1 MPYVNFCIVPQA
13 SQEDRLH
20 SFKSYSDVAMFH
32 YTVPKEVEQATWQ
45 FAAFMDNP
53 ICQPRKVYIH
63 LKFGSYPIIS
73 TNNRT
78 FLTNMYVTHDDS
90 IIVTAT
96 TIYEQN
102 NATIVP
108 IYGPQSGDWFVAAYM
123 SYWNERIQQQGFG
136 HKCQYSIGTI
146 ALWSQKDNIES
157 ISVGYKMIL
166 RTSARESYYKIYIPS
181 GIWNFRL
188 SVWNCTFVLHNLYDI
203 RKPCIEAISLKG
215 RILPIFNYSHPMEFK
230 NLTTNASYTFTEF
243 SPYEDSYYYLL
254 IVSSSVIE
262 FNVKVQVSECPIR
275 LTNKSFMRES
285 TDTALSL
292 NSAREL
298 NINEYKWYY
307 KGNNISRS
315 YNKIFYRRNEEHE
328 TDNSCM
334 PRHQLVRVKH
344 AETFSA
350 TYLLQEKEW
359 LSSRLVLIGS
369 IPVMTQ
375 FDILPLIDIG
385 GTLDVSVHLEIDKF
399 QKWNT
404 RALRKTR
411 PVLRVRG
418 TIVLCVKASTR
429 RINTLRVTVCCVVR
443 VILFVI
449 VDKIV
454 NVMNPSACSI
464 AQLKE
469 FLRERNLP
477 TTDNKTDLI
486 LRLKENDPG
495 MWEDERQ
502 DTSAEGPQDLDD
514 VTNAEMQRSVT
525 REEDSVVNREFEL
538 IRRERDL
545 LRRELELVRREVE
558 LRADTSV
565 ASVRSPVISES
576 GTNNVKGLKDLL
588 NEFEL
593 WSLAGCCLHAR
604 SNTRTLCSLGRAIAL
619 VTALEKRHV
628 TVIDGVPDPWLRDQA
643 RLQRFK
649 DAADLVEAFE
659 NVTLRSQM
667 KTERNSVGTSQQRPK
682 KETKLATSERTE
694 LNLTS
699 RGLRCFNCKE
709 KGHRMANCTK
719 PRGATNKVVDDR
731 ASDSAEESSKASVE
745 MNLTQPSVGIEPFT
759 VPVSYTVLHNKG
771 NTDLFS
777 CTVIIDTRSPISL
790 IKPDYVP
797 VNCRTPVAKDDFRF
811 NGINDSNRN
820 IRIQFFVVPDRT
832 INGTALLGR
841 DFTSDP
847 AVKVVIEQT
856 LKILQNQTDSS
867 KNANDFID
875 QIMHIDCADRLFD
888 GLDLNIDTTTR
899 LDLTIDKPMIMV

>member
-385 GTLDVSVHLEIDKF
+385 GTLDVSVHLEIDKLPSKQSILVTLCI
-399 QKWNT
+399 QKG
-404 RALRKTR
+404 RIPKLRNHHSCQNGTLSMNLSSLDKHNAKLLIAYPQPDTWYIITYATCYYDGK
-411 PVLRVRG
+411 PVHCHLKEISILLKISTGKCMLFNHNLCGNHGVCQEIQKNILHYATCNCFEG
-418 TIVLCVKASTR
+418 YTGWDCTDVTSPAIFSFMSTIFLIFSNAFFIPAICMTIKRKLYAEGLVYLTTMLISSLYHACDQNGQFCIVKYEILQYSDFFSSILAFWMTLVAMAELSTDFIPLCHIMGV
-429 RINTLRVTVCCVVR
+429 
-443 VILFVI
+443 FVI
-449 VDKIV
+449 TISVQIDRTGLI
-454 NVMNPSACSI
+454 SI
-464 AQLKE
+464 
-469 FLRERNLP
+469 
-477 TTDNKTDLI
+477 LI
-486 LRLKENDPG
+486 PLLMGVVIPIITHVCRIFRLKKCKKPS
-495 MWEDERQ
+495 Q
-502 DTSAEGPQDLDD
+502 KT
-514 VTNAEMQRSVT
+514 
-525 REEDSVVNREFEL
+525 
-538 IRRERDL
+538 L
-545 LRRELELVRREVE
+545 L
-558 LRADTSV
+558 
-565 ASVRSPVISES
+565 
-576 GTNNVKGLKDLL
+576 GLL
-588 NEFEL
+588 F
-593 WSLAGCCLHAR
+593 
-604 SNTRTLCSLGRAIAL
+604 AIAGIL
-619 VTALEKRHV
+619 LYSF
-628 TVIDGVPDPWLRDQA
+628 I
-643 RLQRFK
+643 
-649 DAADLVEAFE
+649 
-659 NVTLRSQM
+659 
-667 KTERNSVGTSQQRPK
+667 
-682 KETKLATSERTE
+682 ETKENYYYVHSIW
-694 LNLTS
+694 
-699 RGLRCFNCKE
+699 
-709 KGHRMANCTK
+709 HIVMA
-719 PRGATNKVVDDR
+719 
-731 ASDSAEESSKASVE
+731 
-745 MNLTQPSVGIEPFT
+745 
-759 VPVSYTVLHNKG
+759 
-771 NTDLFS
+771 
-777 CTVIIDTRSPISL
+777 ISL
-790 IKPDYVP
+790 IFLLPLTRSKQTSLRSTSCNV
-797 VNCRTPVAKDDFRF
+797 
-811 NGINDSNRN
+811 DSAS
-820 IRIQFFVVPDRT
+820 F
-832 INGTALLGR
+832 A
-841 DFTSDP
+841 
-847 AVKVVIEQT
+847 
-856 LKILQNQTDSS
+856 
-867 KNANDFID
+867 
-875 QIMHIDCADRLFD
+875 
-888 GLDLNIDTTTR
+888 
-899 LDLTIDKPMIMV
+899 